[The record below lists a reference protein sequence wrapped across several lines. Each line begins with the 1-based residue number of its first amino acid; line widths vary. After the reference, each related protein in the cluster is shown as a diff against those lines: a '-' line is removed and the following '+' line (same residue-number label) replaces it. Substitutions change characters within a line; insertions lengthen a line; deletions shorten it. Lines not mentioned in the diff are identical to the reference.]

1 MNDSDTLVAHIL
13 DLPPYNLSQSEI
25 KARGLARAHDE
36 YVKAWQ
42 QRMKAAL
49 RQSPVSGT
57 YVR

>member
-1 MNDSDTLVAHIL
+1 MTDSDTLVDHIL
-13 DLPPYNLSQSEI
+13 DLPPYNLSHSEI

-36 YVKAWQ
+36 YVKSWR

-49 RQSPVSGT
+49 RQSPVSGL